1 MLLGNIFRVAELWQ
15 IYILGPFIFMSA
27 YSPFYKLTY
36 RLALLAAVLTI
47 YSMPQSKQSFGGNK
61 TKLKLKGFTFALLH
75 CV

>member
-1 MLLGNIFRVAELWQ
+1 
-15 IYILGPFIFMSA
+15 MSA